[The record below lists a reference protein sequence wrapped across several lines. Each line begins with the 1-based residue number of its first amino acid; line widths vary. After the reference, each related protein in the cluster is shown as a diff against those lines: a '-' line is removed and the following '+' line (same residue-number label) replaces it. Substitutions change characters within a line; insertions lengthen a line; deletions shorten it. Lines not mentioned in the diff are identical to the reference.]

1 MKSLQSYYLQK
12 RRDSQKPSGSGS
24 GKTTVWPYY
33 HSLNFLTDN
42 VTPKETLSNV
52 PSTRFAS
59 KDRQPTARTDML
71 SRQSELMER
80 AIAAFDTNS
89 TDQPQKSKSDDEV
102 FSEMVLK
109 SIEKIPDSGDKDEL
123 KIEILSLISI

>member
-1 MKSLQSYYLQK
+1 
-12 RRDSQKPSGSGS
+12 
-24 GKTTVWPYY
+24 
-33 HSLNFLTDN
+33 
-42 VTPKETLSNV
+42 
-52 PSTRFAS
+52 
-59 KDRQPTARTDML
+59 ML

-80 AIAAFDTNS
+80 AIATFDTNS

-123 KIEILSLISI
+123 KIEILSLIWKARRRTGN